1 MIETERFAKQI
12 EFIAEIDKLK
22 HVVRQSKLTDCS
34 RQENDSE
41 HSWHIATMALVL
53 SEYSNELEISLLKVI
68 KMLLIHDLVEI
79 DAGDTFLYDEEG
91 NSDRDKREKEAA
103 ARIFGLLPIDQA
115 KELTEIW
122 EEFEAMST
130 AEAKFARALDHLQP
144 LILSYHNKG
153 WSWKTH
159 KVVKSQILESK
170 EPMKEGSK
178 ELWEYAKTLLLRAVE
193 DGFLVDE

>member
-1 MIETERFAKQI
+1 MIDTERFAKQM

-53 SEYSNELEISLLKVI
+53 SEYSNYPDISLLKVI

-79 DAGDTFLYDEEG
+79 DAGDTYLYDLEG
-91 NSDRDKREKEAA
+91 NSDKNEREKEAA
-103 ARIFGLLPIDQA
+103 ARIFGLLPRDQA
-115 KELTEIW
+115 IELADVW

-130 AEAKFARALDHLQP
+130 PEAKFARALDHLQP

-159 KVVKSQILESK
+159 DVVKSKILESK
-170 EPMKEGSK
+170 EPMKEGSTL
-178 ELWEYAKTLLLRAVE
+178 LWEYAKTLLERAVK
-193 DGFLVDE
+193 DGFLIDK